1 MKVLHIITDLHTG
14 GAEVMLAKLLEHLQG
29 SEFQSEVVCL
39 GAGGATLERIMQIP
53 IPVHVI
59 GMKRDC
65 SFVQGLLRVRRT
77 IRSFNPDVIQC
88 WMYHANLIGQLAAA
102 CTLQRKAVIWNIRR
116 DLNNSCEKLTTKAV
130 IVIGGKVSSMAAA
143 IVYNAHCA
151 KQSHTSRAGYNS
163 QKAVVIPNG
172 FDTQVFKP
180 STQERTEIR
189 RELGISEEAFLIGSV
204 GRYSPVKNQPMFLRA
219 CAIVASVLPDAKFL
233 LLGRDIA
240 QTQPLTELVAELGL
254 EARVLLLNERSDVR
268 RVIAAFDLAVSSSWV
283 EGFSNFLGEA
293 MSCGVPCVATD
304 VGDSRLLI
312 ADTGRVVPAGDH
324 QKLAAALIELAQM
337 PSSVRQSSAIE
348 ARQRIIEEFSLEGVA
363 SRYCRLWESVALNTA
378 KSVLLSTRQ

>member
-1 MKVLHIITDLHTG
+1 
-14 GAEVMLAKLLEHLQG
+14 MLAKLLEHLQG